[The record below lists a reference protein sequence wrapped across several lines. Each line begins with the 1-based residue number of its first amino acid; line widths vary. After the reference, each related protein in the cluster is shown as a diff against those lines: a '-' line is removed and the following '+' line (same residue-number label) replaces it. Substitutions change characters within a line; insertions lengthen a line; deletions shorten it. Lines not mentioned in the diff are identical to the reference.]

1 MSVFLQAQFG
11 NTIVNNNGFFVER
24 AGAAETNYTL
34 RSYDRRWTTPGQI
47 TDQPR
52 FISSEPN
59 HRGMASFSSRNYE
72 DASYV
77 RLKQVSLS
85 YALSNN
91 LLSKIKVRNAKIFL
105 QAVNLAT
112 ITGYTGYD
120 PELTGADLGVFP
132 QGKMLTAGIQ
142 IGL

>member
-1 MSVFLQAQFG
+1 MQ
-11 NTIVNNNGFFVER
+11 
-24 AGAAETNYTL
+24 
-34 RSYDRRWTTPGQI
+34 PGQI

-52 FISSEPN
+52 FYAGNEPN

-72 DASYV
+72 DVSYI
-77 RLKQVSLS
+77 RLKQVVLG
-85 YALSNN
+85 YDFNKN
-91 LLSKIKVRNAKIFL
+91 LLSKIKVNSAKLFV

-120 PELTGADLGVFP
+120 PELTGGDLGVFP
-132 QGKMLTAGIQ
+132 QGRMITAGLQ